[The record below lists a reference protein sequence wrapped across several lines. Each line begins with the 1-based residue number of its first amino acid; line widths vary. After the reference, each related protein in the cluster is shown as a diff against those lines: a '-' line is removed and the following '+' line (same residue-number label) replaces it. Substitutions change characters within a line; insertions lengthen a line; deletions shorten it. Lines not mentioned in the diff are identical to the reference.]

1 MRGKDKEEEDDRGK
15 ILELCNVLTPPD
27 LKPELVI
34 SLIFP
39 QIRKKNNRQN
49 KHSCI

>member
-1 MRGKDKEEEDDRGK
+1 MKGKDKEEEDDRGK
-15 ILELCNVLTPPD
+15 ILELCNMETPG
-27 LKPELVI
+27 LKPELII